1 MDIKTLQNMKFE
13 DLIDIDISKLKK
25 DEIAIVEKRFVKVA
39 NQRISRLRKSGKM
52 GLSKLTKAEKRG
64 FKSTNVSSKG
74 GNSRNTVLHNA
85 VKIQKFLQ
93 KKTTSTR
100 KIDKQMERY
109 KKVIRNTLGNSKMK
123 ISDRQA
129 KRISRLMEKAKE
141 MSINNDANK
150 KTSGSPRLLQQ
161 IVDIVKSRKYI
172 RNDEAEKIIQTAIN
186 EGYEESQKLLQQ
198 LNEEDNKSLDITNN
212 GNEFNP
218 FS

>member
-13 DLIDIDISKLKK
+13 DLIDIDVSKLNK
-25 DEIAIVEKRFVKVA
+25 DEIAIVEKRLMKVA

-52 GLSKLTKAEKRG
+52 NLSKLTKTEKRG
-64 FKSTNVSSKG
+64 FKTTKSSKS
-74 GNSRNTVLHNA
+74 GNLRNQMLHNT

-109 KKVIRNTLGNSKMK
+109 KNVIRKTIGNSKMK

-150 KTSGSPRLLQQ
+150 KMSGSPRLLQQ
-161 IVDIVKSRKYI
+161 IVDIVRSHKYI
-172 RNDEAEKIIQTAIN
+172 RNDEAERIIQTAIN
-186 EGYEESQKLLQQ
+186 NGYEEAQKLLQQ
-198 LNEEDNKSLDITNN
+198 LNEEDRNSLDIESNEN
-212 GNEFNP
+212 GFNP